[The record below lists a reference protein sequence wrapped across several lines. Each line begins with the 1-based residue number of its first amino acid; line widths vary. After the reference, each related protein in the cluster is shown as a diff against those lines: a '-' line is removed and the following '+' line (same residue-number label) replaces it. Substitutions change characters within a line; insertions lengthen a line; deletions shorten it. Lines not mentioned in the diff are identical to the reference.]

1 MFAEF
6 RVDSNKSRE
15 HDFTTIALIVS
26 IVLSRCQKDLQKSG
40 LFLIDCYRNLQ
51 IKIVMIMI
59 SINTFTKYTGGCQD
73 NWRQHEAH

>member
-1 MFAEF
+1 MFAAF
-6 RVDSNKSRE
+6 GVDSNKSRE

-40 LFLIDCYRNLQ
+40 LFLIDCFRNLR

-59 SINTFTKYTGGCQD
+59 SINFSIKYT
-73 NWRQHEAH
+73 